1 MKVGYVALVGS
12 PNVGKSTLLNRL
24 VGQKLSIV
32 SSRPQTTR
40 HRILGIKTTPGC
52 QLIFIDTPGLHA
64 GGGRGIN
71 QCLNRAAERALG
83 HADAIIWLIDGPRW
97 KPSDAPVRKRLAG
110 LSAPLI
116 LAINKIDRLN
126 DKSSLLP
133 FLSSATDGLTFHEIV
148 PISATKGTNVEELER
163 CLVSLMPEGE
173 PMYPEDQV
181 TDRPMRF
188 FASEVIREK
197 LLFRVGQE
205 VPHALTVE
213 IESYSETP
221 ALITIHATIWVE
233 RKGQK
238 AIVIGRQ
245 GDVLKAVGSA
255 ARLELERTVGKKINL
270 QLWVKVKEGWSDSEA
285 ALRHFGYS
293 D

>member
-40 HRILGIKTTPGC
+40 HRILGIKTTVHS
-52 QLIFIDTPGLHA
+52 QLVFIDTPGLHA
-64 GGGRGIN
+64 GGRRGIN
-71 QCLNRAAERALG
+71 HCLNRAAESALS
-83 HADAIIWLIDGPRW
+83 HADAIVWLIDGPRW
-97 KPSDAPVRKRLAG
+97 RPSDEPVRKRLAAV
-110 LSAPLI
+110 STPVV
-116 LAINKIDRLN
+116 LAINKIDRLS

-133 FLSSATDGLTFHEIV
+133 FLSNATDGLAFHEIV
-148 PISATKGTNVEELER
+148 PISATKGMNVEELER
-163 CLVSLMPEGE
+163 CLIALLPDGAPV
-173 PMYPEDQV
+173 YPEDQV
-181 TDRPMRF
+181 TDRSMRF
-188 FASEVIREK
+188 FAGELIREK

-213 IESYSETP
+213 IESYAEAP

-233 RKGQK
+233 RTGQK

-245 GDVLKAVGSA
+245 GEVLKAVGSA
-255 ARLELERTVGKKINL
+255 ARRELESMAGRKINL
-270 QLWVKVKEGWSDSEA
+270 QLWVKVKEGWSDSAA
-285 ALRHFGYS
+285 ALRQFGYS